1 MAYQKRNQ
9 PCFILREAC
18 VFNDLCRLSRD
29 DRDEPHVFGVEAVT
43 GYPIENGYLAEEAS
57 PVEQGNGQNGVD
69 GRIPRGALE
78 ARVVKRVIHH
88 ERLLVR
94 LHPSDQAGAGAE
106 KPLARRERS
115 GPDQRLKRVIS
126 RVKQRNDP
134 LFGAGCPCGASDD
147 QLQNLLEASSATY
160 GKRQLIQ

>member
-1 MAYQKRNQ
+1 
-9 PCFILREAC
+9 
-18 VFNDLCRLSRD
+18 
-29 DRDEPHVFGVEAVT
+29 
-43 GYPIENGYLAEEAS
+43 EEAS

-147 QLQNLLEASSATY
+147 QLQTLLEASSATY
-160 GKRQLIQ
+160 GKRQLIQDRKLAFRSPGPDELQNPDVFPDQRRGVLSPGTNLHVHNGSVSK